1 MLSQITRS
9 SIRGVRLFSTSRIA
23 LTEGAISQ
31 SKDAFAEKER
41 AQENVYIKKQE
52 AAQLKKLKEKLQQ
65 QKETIEKL
73 EKNWMTIRT
82 VKLVTNFKSYH

>member
-41 AQENVYIKKQE
+41 AQENVYIRKQE
-52 AAQLKKLKEKLQQ
+52 EAQLKKLKEKLEE
-65 QKETIEKL
+65 QKKTIENL
-73 EKNWMTIRT
+73 EEELKNH
-82 VKLVTNFKSYH
+82 KSK

>member
-73 EKNWMTIRT
+73 EKELDDHKNG
-82 VKLVTNFKSYH
+82 KAGN